1 MLRRQ
6 AVAEADG
13 AQVARGEGLAGG
25 NVFDHV
31 ERAAEHSIALFAG
44 LAAVVDAAAR
54 LPGDAAA
61 AATLLPLLRLQ
72 REGGAPAAVAA
83 AQGGVPFDAMSAG
96 GAPGD
101 THHRPT
107 TMDRKHP

>member
-6 AVAEADG
+6 AVAGTDG

-31 ERAAEHSIALFAG
+31 ERAAEHGIALFAG
-44 LAAVVDAAAR
+44 LAAVVDAAER

-61 AATLLPLLRLQ
+61 VAELLQLLRLQ
-72 REGGAPAAVAA
+72 REGGVRRSEERRV
-83 AQGGVPFDAMSAG
+83 GKGWVSKCRIRG
-96 GAPGD
+96 L
-101 THHRPT
+101 TEH
-107 TMDRKHP
+107 